1 MTTEYTTSHELI
13 RAFRQLRHMNWSG
26 RRPAEGCT
34 RSETMLLFAIRRG
47 MSAGSPGLKMSE
59 ISGILRVSLPTV
71 TQTVNLLVARGLLER
86 GADPDDRRAV
96 RIRLTE
102 AGRRET
108 EQAEEAMLEGMKGLI
123 DTWATNAAYSSSNC
137 STMLPH
143 TTVRRPPNRRRS
155 GRRIPEES
163 DSKEGEGEPMIKL
176 LRFLRPYRRQVG
188 LVLLLVFL
196 QSIAE
201 LYLPTLMADIVD
213 RGVVQGDTPYIWR
226 IGGLMLL
233 VAACGALCS
242 VGASLWS
249 AKSASGFAR
258 DLRSRLFGHV
268 ERFSLSEFDRLGTA
282 SLITRTTNDIT
293 QLNQVLTIMMRVMV
307 MAPMMCIGGIVMA
320 LSKDAALAM
329 VIISVVPVLAGFIFL
344 VFRKG
349 GPLFKA
355 VQTKLDK
362 LSLVLRE
369 HLTGIRVIR
378 SFNRIGHEQE
388 RFDRANRDLTNTA
401 IQVNRIMAFMMPVMM
416 LVLNFAGIAI
426 IWFGGIRIDAG
437 HMQIGDLIAFI
448 QYAWQIMFSLVFAS
462 MMFIMIPRA
471 SASAAR
477 INEVLSMMPD
487 IRDADGGKRS
497 AGSARPSVEFRN
509 VSFRYPGA
517 EMQALSNIS
526 FATHAGEVTAIIG
539 GTGSGKSTL
548 VHLIPR
554 FYDVEEGQVLV
565 GGIDVRELTQESLR
579 AQIGL
584 VPQKA
589 LLFTGTI
596 ADNIRFGKEQ
606 ATDEEVRR
614 AAEIA
619 QASEFIRGMKDG
631 YDSPISQGGA
641 NVSGGQKQR
650 LSIARAL
657 VRKPGIYVFDDS
669 FSALD
674 FKTDAKLREALRAE
688 TADACVILVAQR
700 VSTVID
706 ADRII
711 VLDEGRIV
719 GMGTHRE
726 LLQTSDVYRE
736 IVASQL
742 SEEEIA

>member
-1 MTTEYTTSHELI
+1 
-13 RAFRQLRHMNWSG
+13 
-26 RRPAEGCT
+26 
-34 RSETMLLFAIRRG
+34 
-47 MSAGSPGLKMSE
+47 
-59 ISGILRVSLPTV
+59 
-71 TQTVNLLVARGLLER
+71 
-86 GADPDDRRAV
+86 
-96 RIRLTE
+96 
-102 AGRRET
+102 
-108 EQAEEAMLEGMKGLI
+108 
-123 DTWATNAAYSSSNC
+123 
-137 STMLPH
+137 
-143 TTVRRPPNRRRS
+143 
-155 GRRIPEES
+155 
-163 DSKEGEGEPMIKL
+163 MIKL